1 MSTNSHILFIEIKK
15 DELIFIAAKKK
26 EKSNNYKLI
35 YNNSETLSN
44 KENNKF
50 IDYNLIE
57 ELLKKKIIWIEQKFD
72 LLFKEVILI
81 IDYFEKSVINF
92 SGFKILN
99 GSQLTKENLTY
110 IINSLKSKIN
120 EFEVDKKIIH
130 IFNSNF
136 FLDKKKLENLP
147 IGLFGD
153 FYSHELSFILMSLND
168 FKNLEN
174 IFSKCNLRIKRII
187 SKSFTDGIFLKNEN
201 TELLSFIKIDINIDN
216 SKLIFFENNSLK
228 FVQDFN
234 FGFDLVIRDI
244 EKVTG
249 LNKDL
254 VEELLLKSDF
264 SKQDIE
270 NNFIEKEF
278 FKNNNYRKIKKKL
291 ILDVAEARIK
301 EFSEIIISNNINLI
315 SFLKSK
321 IKIFL
326 KFDKKIKINV
336 LFPKYKIFF
345 STGNEFDVNVIEN
358 FDDNKNYSNIINLV
372 QFGWKSEAVPM
383 AQVKKST
390 ITRLFERIFN

>member
-1 MSTNSHILFIEIKK
+1 MK
-15 DELIFIAAKKK
+15 
-26 EKSNNYKLI
+26 NY
-35 YNNSETLSN
+35 
-44 KENNKF
+44 
-50 IDYNLIE
+50 
-57 ELLKKKIIWIEQKFD
+57 LKKKIIWIEQKFD

-136 FLDKKKLENLP
+136 LLDKKKLENLP

-153 FYSHELSFILMSLND
+153 FYSHELSFILMSLDD

-254 VEELLLKSDF
+254 VEELLLKSDI
-264 SKQDIE
+264 SKQDI
-270 NNFIEKEF
+270 
-278 FKNNNYRKIKKKL
+278 
-291 ILDVAEARIK
+291 
-301 EFSEIIISNNINLI
+301 
-315 SFLKSK
+315 
-321 IKIFL
+321 
-326 KFDKKIKINV
+326 
-336 LFPKYKIFF
+336 
-345 STGNEFDVNVIEN
+345 
-358 FDDNKNYSNIINLV
+358 
-372 QFGWKSEAVPM
+372 
-383 AQVKKST
+383 
-390 ITRLFERIFN
+390 